1 MARAAAYTNG
11 KAAEADLVALQKQ
24 IADLKTDLANIT
36 NTLGDYGK
44 HQSLSTLDS
53 AKAQAETLRAQTLA
67 KLDVLTNQASAQL
80 ESIRGQAGAAASN
93 VATQADTFVKERPA
107 TAVGI
112 AAGIGFALGLLTAR
126 R

>member
-24 IADLKTDLANIT
+24 IAILKDDLSNIT
-36 NTLGDYGK
+36 STLGDYGK
-44 HQSLSTLDS
+44 HQSLSTLDG
-53 AKAQAETLRAQTLA
+53 AKAQAETARVAALARIETLTA
-67 KLDVLTNQASAQL
+67 QASAQL
-80 ESIRGQAGAAASN
+80 EQIRAGAGT

>member
-24 IADLKTDLANIT
+24 IAALKDDLSNIT
-36 NTLGDYGK
+36 TTLGDYGK
-44 HQSLSTLDS
+44 HQSLSTLDT

-67 KLDVLTNQASAQL
+67 KLDTLTSQAAAQL
-80 ESIRGQAGAAASN
+80 ETMRAQAGT

-112 AAGIGFALGLLTAR
+112 AAGIGFALGLLTATR

>member
-24 IADLKTDLANIT
+24 IASLKEDLSNIT
-36 NTLGDYGK
+36 ATLGDYGK

-53 AKAQAETLRAQTLA
+53 AKAQAETMRAQTLA
-67 KLDVLTNQASAQL
+67 KLEALTAQAATQL
-80 ESIRGQAGAAASN
+80 EAMRAQAGN